1 MGASGSH
8 DGFRFTIQILEMRT
22 LLIVLL
28 ALPLA
33 RPMCQT
39 PAPPLWNG
47 LTPGQVDVG
56 YRQLEG
62 RTRVDVWYPSADT
75 GRRMVFRDYLGAA
88 TDGLVDFLKNT
99 GIGTPPVDCF
109 VNSPLRAIANGQP
122 LNGSFP
128 LVLLAHG
135 NQQDAADQ
143 AILAEF
149 LASHGFVVASTPSPM
164 LRSPMERQSQL
175 AEFAEMQAADLRAAV
190 TTVATAVRAD
200 TLRLY
205 LVSHSFGARSALLI
219 AMQDPRVAAIVSLDG
234 GIGTATGITE
244 LRAAPSFRADAR
256 VPAVLHVY
264 EELDAV
270 MKPDFTFLRGLRAD
284 TVVLEQAAAMRHVHF
299 TTYGFAAA
307 VFPEIAK
314 VTRASAETAF
324 EVRRIAVGVL
334 RFLQA
339 WPR

>member
-1 MGASGSH
+1 M
-8 DGFRFTIQILEMRT
+8 LEMRT
-22 LLIVLL
+22 LLIALL
-28 ALPLA
+28 TLPVA

-47 LTPGQVDVG
+47 LTPGQFGVG

-75 GRRMVFRDYLGAA
+75 GQRMVYRDYLGAA

-99 GIGTPPVDCF
+99 GISTATVDSF
-109 VNSPLRAIANGQP
+109 VNSPLRAIGNGQP
-122 LNGSFP
+122 LSGSSP
-128 LVLLAHG
+128 LVLFAHG

-164 LRSPMERQSQL
+164 LRTPMERQSQL

-190 TTVATAVRAD
+190 ATVAAVVPAD
-200 TLRLY
+200 TSRLY

-219 AMQDPRVAAIVSLDG
+219 AMQDPRVRAMVSLDG
-234 GIGTATGITE
+234 GIGTATGIAE
-244 LRAAPSFRADAR
+244 LRAAPSFRPETR
-256 VPAVLHVY
+256 VPPLLHVY

-284 TVVLEQAAAMRHVHF
+284 TLVLEQAAAMRHVHF
-299 TTYGFAAA
+299 TTYGFATA

-314 VTRASAETAF
+314 VTRATTETGI
-324 EVRRIAVGVL
+324 EVRKIAAGVL

-339 WPR
+339 QSR